1 VKLAALA
8 AIALVLA
15 ACGPG
20 APEQEAAERAVG
32 RETDAD
38 VECTARSRLWFSDG
52 PPAEVFICAAQVDDG
67 LCDRYRAERDG
78 ARFTVAL
85 LEREAS
91 CVLPPG

>member
-1 VKLAALA
+1 MKTSAG
-8 AIALVLA
+8 
-15 ACGPG
+15 GPS
-20 APEQEAAERAVG
+20 ENHKRERAVHSTSASVS
-32 RETDAD
+32 RP
-38 VECTARSRLWFSDG
+38 TARSRLWFSDG
-52 PPAEVFICAAQVDDG
+52 PPAEVFICAAQVGDG